1 MITHNG
7 TNYEILMDD
16 GAADKVLLLSPTEE
30 LPDIE
35 IDLSHLENYYYKS
48 GYNREFDW
56 KHFLDW
62 RLNDFIYDTLKH
74 KPETL
79 KYHPA

>member
-7 TNYEILMDD
+7 IKYEVLVDED
-16 GAADKVLLLSPTEE
+16 ASKVLLLSPSQE
-30 LPDIE
+30 LPDIGVD
-35 IDLSHLENYYYKS
+35 IYPLENEYYRGWK
-48 GYNREFDW
+48 REMSW
-56 KHFLDW
+56 TYFLDW